1 MISTR
6 LFWRAA
12 EIGSW
17 AVGITL
23 LIWFA
28 QATFGQRWLAERDTR
43 VFLQTTEANAKS
55 ADKPE
60 SATFESVQAPD
71 QTDWSAIRRNE
82 YLASLSAP
90 IPPPLAV
97 LRIPSVGIEVPV
109 YHGTSDAVLNRGAGW
124 IEGTAKVDAMGN
136 IGIAAHRD
144 SYFRALKD
152 IRAGAALEL
161 QLPNELRR
169 FRVES
174 TQIVTPDVTSVLDEG
189 QRDSV
194 TLITCYPFYFVG
206 HAPKRFI
213 VHAIDEA
220 AVHKPQ

>member
-1 MISTR
+1 MVSTR
-6 LFWRAA
+6 AIWRAA

-17 AVGITL
+17 AVGVTL
-23 LIWFA
+23 LIWFF
-28 QATFGQRWLAERDTR
+28 QATLGQRWLAERDTQA
-43 VFLQTTEANAKS
+43 FLQATQANAKS
-55 ADKPE
+55 SDKPA
-60 SATFESVQAPD
+60 ATFESVEAPD

-82 YLASLSAP
+82 YLASLSTP
-90 IPPPLAV
+90 FPPPIAI

-109 YHGTSDAVLNRGAGW
+109 YRGTNDAVLNRGAGW

-152 IRAGAALEL
+152 IKSGAALEL
-161 QLPNELRR
+161 QMPNELRK

-174 TQIVTPDVTSVLDEG
+174 IQIVTPDVVSVLEESE
-189 QRDSV
+189 RDSV
-194 TLITCYPFYFVG
+194 TLVTCYPFYFVG

-213 VHAIDEA
+213 VRADE
-220 AVHKPQ
+220 VSE

>member
-6 LFWRAA
+6 ALWRVA
-12 EIGSW
+12 EIGCW
-17 AVGITL
+17 AVGVTL

-28 QATFGQRWLAERDTR
+28 QATVGQRWLAERDTQA
-43 VFLQTTEANAKS
+43 FLQATEANAKS
-55 ADKPE
+55 SDKPE
-60 SATFESVQAPD
+60 LAIFESVQAPD

-109 YHGTSDAVLNRGAGW
+109 YRGTSDAVLNRGAGW
-124 IEGTAKVDAMGN
+124 IEGTAKIDALGN

-152 IRAGAALEL
+152 IKAGAALEL
-161 QLPNELRR
+161 QTPTEVRKY
-169 FRVES
+169 RVAS
-174 TQIVTPDVTSVLDEG
+174 TQIVTPDTTSVLEETEHDA
-189 QRDSV
+189 V
-194 TLITCYPFYFVG
+194 TLVTCYPFYFVG

-213 VHAIDEA
+213 VRAEGR
-220 AVHKPQ
+220 